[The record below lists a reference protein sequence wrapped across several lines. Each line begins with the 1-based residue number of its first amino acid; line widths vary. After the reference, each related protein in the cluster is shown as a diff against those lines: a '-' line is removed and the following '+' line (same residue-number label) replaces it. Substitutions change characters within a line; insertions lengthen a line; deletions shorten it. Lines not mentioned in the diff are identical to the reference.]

1 MEELLDRKRFV
12 KVATA
17 AAGALS
23 FGLVADRAGATD
35 ADSIG
40 PFRGAL
46 QDGTAVLSG
55 VIDRVD
61 GSEIAVQGPEPD
73 LRIRVGRKTTVWRD
87 APVDIAEL
95 RQGDYISAVGKWTDS
110 ETFVASEVAPT
121 YFNLAGQIKR
131 VDANVLATSGGAAQI
146 TNRTRVLTRAGALLP
161 IAEATL
167 REGSSISMMARRQ
180 SGGSPEYV
188 AVRVHVG

>member
-12 KVATA
+12 RVATA
-17 AAGALS
+17 TAGALS
-23 FGLVADRAGATD
+23 FGLVADRAGA
-35 ADSIG
+35 AAPDSIG

-55 VIDRVD
+55 VVARVD
-61 GSEIAVQGPEPD
+61 DSGIALEGPEPD
-73 LRIRVGRKTTVWRD
+73 LRVRVDSKTTVWRD
-87 APVDIAEL
+87 APVDVADL
-95 RQGDYISAVGKWTDS
+95 RRGDYISAVGQWTSS

-121 YFNLAGQIKR
+121 YFNLAGQINR
-131 VDANVLATSGGAAQI
+131 VDANLLATSGGTAQI

-161 IAEATL
+161 ISEATL
-167 REGSSISMMARRQ
+167 RRGSPISVMARRQ
-180 SGGSPEYV
+180 SGSPEFV